1 MRNMR
6 NPKWLF
12 SIFVLLSIGW
22 VSTAMAQAWPNKP
35 VRIVVGFGPG
45 GTADVLAR
53 LLIPDLAKVFG
64 EQFIV
69 ENRPG
74 SGGAVG
80 SAAVVRAEPDGYTL
94 LIGGAGPH
102 LVGPAVNKN
111 IEYRTMRDFTHIAM
125 IAGDSAML
133 AASPSLGVNSLA
145 DLIKMARDKDVTVGT
160 PGVGSQGDLIV
171 ALINQTL
178 KIRLAPVAYK
188 GAAEAM
194 QDLIGNH
201 VSLALQPAISVG
213 GHVQARKA
221 VGLGVTSPARNP
233 VFSIVPTFAELGY
246 PQIRGTAWFW
256 LTGPA
261 NMPAPLV
268 DRLNREIRKII
279 DSPNIDKQFAKLALL
294 KLDLDVPA
302 LNKFLAEEVALW
314 GGLAEK
320 LGVTVQ

>member
-6 NPKWLF
+6 DLILF
-12 SIFVLLSIGW
+12 FPIVVSLSFGW
-22 VSTAMAQAWPNKP
+22 ASTAMAQAWPNKP
-35 VRIVVGFGPG
+35 VKIVVGFGPG

-201 VSLALQPAISVG
+201 VSLAMQPAISVG

-233 VFSIVPTFAELGY
+233 VFSSVPTFAELGY
-246 PQIRGTAWFW
+246 PQVRGTAWFW

-261 NMPAPLV
+261 NLPAPLV
-268 DRLNREIRKII
+268 DRLNREIRKIV
-279 DSPNIDKQFAKLALL
+279 DSPNIEKQFAKLALL

-302 LNKFLAEEVALW
+302 LNKFLADEVALW

>member
-1 MRNMR
+1 MRNVWNLR
-6 NPKWLF
+6 LLF
-12 SIFVLLSIGW
+12 PIFVSLSLGW
-22 VSTAMAQAWPNKP
+22 AGAAMAQNWPNKP
-35 VRIVVGFGPG
+35 VRIIVGFGAG

-53 LLIPDLAKVFG
+53 LLTADLTKTFG

-69 ENRPG
+69 DNRPG

-133 AASPSLGVNSLA
+133 AASPALGVNSLV
-145 DLIKMARDKDVTVGT
+145 DLIKVARDKDVTAGT
-160 PGVGSQGDLIV
+160 PGVGSQGHLIV
-171 ALINQTL
+171 ELISQTL
-178 KIRLAPVAYK
+178 KIRLVPVAYK
-188 GAAEAM
+188 SAADAM
-194 QDLIGNH
+194 SDLIGNH

-213 GHVQARKA
+213 AHVQARKA
-221 VGLGVTSPARNP
+221 VGLGITSPARNP
-233 VFSIVPTFAELGY
+233 AFATVPTFTELGY

-261 NMPAPLV
+261 NMPAPV
-268 DRLNREIRKII
+268 VERLNREVRKII
-279 DSPNIDKQFAKLALL
+279 SSPNVEQQFAKLALM
-294 KLDLDVPA
+294 KMDLDVPA

-320 LGVTVQ
+320 IGLKIQ

>member
-1 MRNMR
+1 MRNVR
-6 NPKWLF
+6 NLSVLF
-12 SIFVLLSIGW
+12 SMFVSLSLGW
-22 VSTAMAQAWPNKP
+22 AAAATAQNWPNKP
-35 VRIVVGFGPG
+35 VRIVVGFGAG

-53 LLIPDLAKVFG
+53 LLIADLTKVFG

-80 SAAVVRAEPDGYTL
+80 SAVVVRAEPDGYTL

-111 IEYRTMRDFTHIAM
+111 IEYRTMRDFTHVAM

-133 AASPSLGVNSLA
+133 AASPALGVNSLA
-145 DLIKMARDKDVTVGT
+145 DLIKVARDKDVTAGT
-160 PGVGSQGDLIV
+160 PGVGSQGHLIV
-171 ALINQTL
+171 ELINQTL
-178 KIRLAPVAYK
+178 KIRLVPVAYK

-194 QDLIGNH
+194 SDLIGNH

-213 GHVQARKA
+213 AHVQARKA

-233 VFSIVPTFAELGY
+233 IFSSVPTFAELGY
-246 PQIRGTAWFW
+246 PQIRGTSWFW

-261 NMPAPLV
+261 NVPAPV
-268 DRLNREIRKII
+268 VERLNREVRKII
-279 DSPNIDKQFAKLALL
+279 NSPDIEKQFAKLALL

-320 LGVTVQ
+320 IGLQVQ